1 MQARRYSAAFFS
13 RSYLESWRRRCERGL
28 QRSGEQKQKKR
39 RTRRER
45 ERVAQQRLRRKKPSR
60 WAKGI
65 LEEEI
70 TRSKDDGGGGEV
82 NRGFYKNYPQAR
94 RPWRIGLNVSIFP
107 PGNCP
112 PMSPNRASSPF
123 NNNDS
128 FVANYHEAPP
138 FTTASSSTAWIPPP
152 HGISSRM
159 EELFRV

>member
-1 MQARRYSAAFFS
+1 MQGRRYSVAFFS

-28 QRSGEQKQKKR
+28 QRSGEQKKR
-39 RTRRER
+39 RTRRATTVEK
-45 ERVAQQRLRRKKPSR
+45 EEAKPFTVR
-60 WAKGI
+60 GWAKGI

-138 FTTASSSTAWIPPP
+138 FTTASSFTAWIPSPW
-152 HGISSRM
+152 GISSV
-159 EELFRV
+159 EN